1 MPSCDTGARYLFGRA
16 LAPSIAVTALFIL
29 PLTAVAQSRLL
40 PDTPTF
46 SYPLA
51 SPQAEGLVGRIVETS
66 VSDNALG
73 PGLEADIR
81 IGKIFPL
88 LALQGGGNPLHL
100 GFGVQVGGR
109 FSLHDDKSSLLSSD
123 WWVGFNLT
131 KRWAKWDA
139 TLQLYHESS
148 HLGDELAEID
158 SVTRRDWTPD
168 AVAGWVG
175 RQLGS
180 FRLAGSVSYVYKG
193 LPDLAPLA
201 VAAGLDWYG
210 PRFTLGATPVQVI
223 AGVFGD
229 AAGRTDW
236 HVSVMGRLGI
246 MFGSADGRRS
256 LSISFIAY
264 DGVSL
269 QRQFFDQFTRF
280 LGGELRID
288 L

>member
-1 MPSCDTGARYLFGRA
+1 MPTHHGLDQA
-16 LAPSIAVTALFIL
+16 LWPAIAAAALFIL
-29 PLTAVAQSRLL
+29 PSTAGGQNRLL

-51 SPQAEGLVGRIVETS
+51 STQVEGLVGRVVETS

-73 PGLEADIR
+73 PGTEADVG

-88 LALQGGGNPLHL
+88 LALQDGKNPLHVAFE
-100 GFGVQVGGR
+100 GQVTGR
-109 FSLHDDKSSLLSSD
+109 FSMHDDKSSLLSSE

-131 KRWAKWDA
+131 KQWAKWDA

-148 HLGDELAEID
+148 HLGDELAETF
-158 SVTRRDWTPD
+158 SLTRLDWTR
-168 AVAGWVG
+168 AVVAAWVG
-175 RQLGS
+175 RRLGP
-180 FRLAGSVSYVYKG
+180 FRLAGSVSRVLRGK
-193 LPDLAPLA
+193 PDLPPLA
-201 VAAGLDWYG
+201 AAAGLDWFG
-210 PRFTLGATPVQVI
+210 PHFGLAGTPIQVV

-229 AAGRTDW
+229 AAAQTEWRL
-236 HVSVMGRLGI
+236 SVMGRVGLVLG
-246 MFGSADGRRS
+246 GAGGRRS

-269 QRQFFDQFTRF
+269 QSQFYDQSSSY
-280 LGGELRID
+280 LGGELRLD